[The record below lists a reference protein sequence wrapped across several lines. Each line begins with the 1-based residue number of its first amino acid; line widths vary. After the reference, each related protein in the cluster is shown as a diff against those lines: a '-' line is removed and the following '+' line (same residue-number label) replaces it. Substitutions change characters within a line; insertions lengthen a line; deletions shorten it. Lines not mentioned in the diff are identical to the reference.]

1 MLRKGSDGPTLK
13 FHLCDTVLGCVGLV
27 VSTRGL
33 RVATLPHLTRD
44 EALREVTELGALE
57 PASAADLGQLPLIVR
72 ALAEGQR
79 ASQEAT
85 IDWDGLSPFRR
96 AVLEETLRIPA
107 GETRSYG

>member
-1 MLRKGSDGPTLK
+1 MK

-57 PASAADLGQLPLIVR
+57 PASAADLLSTFDENI
-72 ALAEGQR
+72 
-79 ASQEAT
+79 ASAPT
-85 IDWDGLSPFRR
+85 LLLNRSDGELNQSSTLKRGHRTSSRFR
-96 AVLEETLRIPA
+96 ESSCCGT
-107 GETRSYG
+107 SS